1 MQRLLLTTL
10 MTASMLMPITT
21 LASSTRP
28 GSRVTHDSLNSKPR
42 LPKSPICKGE
52 EEKFSEKCD
61 IVVDE
66 TGVIGP
72 EGHITK
78 VVRWTTEEK
87 PFNVGGAIVGGAA
100 GTGVGFAAGLG
111 SCALIGPFCLLT
123 APALIQTG
131 AGVGAGAGGMAQGK
145 FFTVVG
151 DDAQGNRLIQEFWI
165 PSQKGVKAISKK
177 LLMTTKLVEGEFQR

>member
-1 MQRLLLTTL
+1 MRKTLAVLTALMLLPSTV
-10 MTASMLMPITT
+10 
-21 LASSTRP
+21 LASSIRP
-28 GSRVTHDSLNSKPR
+28 GSRVTHDSLNSSSK
-42 LPKSPICKGE
+42 PKSPICKGE
-52 EEKFSEKCD
+52 EEKFSKKCD

-87 PFNVGGAIVGGAA
+87 PFNVAGAIVGGAA
-100 GTGVGFAAGLG
+100 GTGVGFAGGLAT
-111 SCALIGPFCLLT
+111 CAVIGPFCLLT

-151 DDAQGNRLIQEFWI
+151 DDARGNRLIQEFWI
-165 PSQKGVKAISKK
+165 PSKKGVKAISKK

>member
-1 MQRLLLTTL
+1 MV
-10 MTASMLMPITT
+10 ASMLIPSTV
-21 LASSTRP
+21 LASSIRP
-28 GSRVTHDSLNSKPR
+28 GSHRPVKSSA
-42 LPKSPICKGE
+42 PKSPICKGE
-52 EEKFSEKCD
+52 EEKYSEKCD
-61 IVVDE
+61 IVIDE
-66 TGVIGP
+66 TGLIGP
-72 EGHITK
+72 EGHITNI
-78 VVRWTTEEK
+78 VRWTTEEK

-111 SCALIGPFCLLT
+111 SCAILGPFCLLT

-165 PSQKGVKAISKK
+165 PQPTQVKKISKQ
-177 LLMTTKLVEGEFQR
+177 LLMTSKLVEGEFQR